1 VHLPGGR
8 LILRVGIATIPCGRL
23 SSGSKLAKAH
33 RDGAYMNDFRAAG
46 KASELATR
54 DIDPVL
60 SDATAM
66 SDTAAMVAASVV
78 LGLAFLILS

>member
-1 VHLPGGR
+1 MS
-8 LILRVGIATIPCGRL
+8 CGRL

-33 RDGAYMNDFRAAG
+33 RDGAYMNDFYSRAAG

-54 DIDPVL
+54 DIDSVL

>member
-1 VHLPGGR
+1 
-8 LILRVGIATIPCGRL
+8 
-23 SSGSKLAKAH
+23 
-33 RDGAYMNDFRAAG
+33 MNDFYSRAAG
-46 KASELATR
+46 RASELATR
-54 DIDPVL
+54 DIDSVL